1 MMRYS
6 KRSDHMF
13 KTIYCSIE
21 DDVTTIAA
29 RLKTEPVADFILV
42 FPKRSYV
49 FSDPLN
55 LKMLKKQLDILK
67 KQARIMTMDER
78 GQQAATAAGFAL
90 EPVPAR
96 TPRGSAG
103 DMVVRSRAA
112 DRAAFEEQQAVA
124 APEAPFVSEASV
136 AVAPEP
142 AVRPAARTKPIP
154 RVTVHD
160 TIFSETPRRASAEIE
175 QIRERAHSSKRRRFV
190 LAGLLVVVL
199 LAGTAGAVFA
209 LPRAEVVLVPKSEP
223 VQRDMEIALSVD
235 TTAADAASLTLPAQY
250 IDIVRPTEE
259 KFEATGK
266 KEVGT
271 VARGLVRIFNLTGSS
286 INLRAATTTL
296 QANGR
301 AFSFTKDQL
310 YIRSVTRAGLTNP
323 NAGVVAEVVASAAG
337 EAANL
342 SVGTKLE
349 ISNQV
354 FGNKPDVLYAV
365 VEEAFTGGS
374 SRFVTTI
381 EEADL
386 TNARSALVAG
396 VIDAIGLDLKAKGQL
411 LAESAYTSE
420 IANFTTDK
428 PAGTESQTFT
438 AKASVRVR
446 GLAFEPLS
454 LTDLVRRRVTQVLPQ
469 TGRLQDASKDRMS
482 FQVKRLD
489 VVGGTMALAVRLET
503 RMLQILDTADLASVI
518 RGKTVAAGESL
529 LLQQQP
535 VASARFSI
543 WPKWYKKVPYL
554 ESRIGF
560 SQAEE

>member
-1 MMRYS
+1 
-6 KRSDHMF
+6 MF
-13 KTIYCSIE
+13 KTVYCTIE
-21 DDVTTIAA
+21 DDVKTIAA
-29 RLKTEPVADFILV
+29 RLKTEPVSDFVLV
-42 FPKRSYV
+42 FPKRSYI

-78 GQQAATAAGFAL
+78 GQQAAVAAGFVL
-90 EPVPAR
+90 EPVPVR
-96 TPRGSAG
+96 QPRGTAG
-103 DMVVRSRAA
+103 DMVVRSRAV
-112 DRAAFEEQQAVA
+112 DRAEFLQQAEPDPAAEIVA
-124 APEAPFVSEASV
+124 ESEEPVVSTPV
-136 AVAPEP
+136 PEP
-142 AVRPAARTKPIP
+142 VRPVARTKPIP

-160 TIFSETPRRASAEIE
+160 TIFSETPRRASAEVE
-175 QIRERAHSSKRRRFV
+175 RIRERAQSSKKRRFV
-190 LAGLLVVVL
+190 LTGVLAIVLLV
-199 LAGTAGAVFA
+199 GSAGAVFA
-209 LPRAEVVLVPKSEP
+209 LPRAQVVVVPKSEP
-223 VQRDMEIALSVD
+223 VQRDMEIALSVE
-235 TTAADAASLTLPAQY
+235 TKAADVASLVLPAQY
-250 IDIVRPTEE
+250 LDIVRPAEE

-271 VARGLVRIFNLTGSS
+271 VARGTVRIFNLTGSS

-301 AFSFTKDQL
+301 TFSFTKDQL

-323 NAGVVAEVVASAAG
+323 NAGVVAEVVAGAAG
-337 EAANL
+337 EASNL
-342 SVGTKLE
+342 PVGTKLE

-365 VEEAFTGGS
+365 VEEAFTGGN

-386 TNARSALVAG
+386 VSARAALVAG
-396 VIDAIGLDLKAKGQL
+396 VVDAIGLDMKAKGQL

-420 IANFTTDK
+420 IANFSTDK
-428 PAGTESQTFT
+428 PAGTESPTFT

-454 LTDLVRRRVTQVLPQ
+454 LTELVRRRVAQVLPQ

-489 VVGGTMALAVRLET
+489 VVGGTMALVVHLET
-503 RMLQILDTADLASVI
+503 RMFQVLDTQNLAAEL
-518 RGKTVAAGESL
+518 RGKTVSAGESV
-529 LLQQQP
+529 LLQKQP
-535 VASARFSI
+535 IASVRFDL
-543 WPKWYKKVPYL
+543 WPKWYKKLPFL

-560 SQAEE
+560 SEVEE